1 MKKMGCVNREKNR
14 KRNDGTYM
22 GRLAFVKK
30 VLKKTETLCFFFQKQ
45 NDNTHLIHTDFILKK
60 NDNTHVVVIVAHIF
74 LWFYVQKRLKR
85 LL

>member
-1 MKKMGCVNREKNR
+1 
-14 KRNDGTYM
+14 M
-22 GRLAFVKK
+22 GRLAFVRK
-30 VLKKTETLCFFFQKQ
+30 VLKKNRLYVQKQ
-45 NDNTHLIHTDFILKK
+45 NDNTHLIHTDFIFKK

>member
-1 MKKMGCVNREKNR
+1 MVPIWVGWLLSEKFKKNR
-14 KRNDGTYM
+14 LY
-22 GRLAFVKK
+22 V
-30 VLKKTETLCFFFQKQ
+30 QKQ
-45 NDNTHLIHTDFILKK
+45 NDNTHLIHTDFIKK